1 MKKGYIDDEFHHET
15 EAQMLMRHA
24 AELNDLHKIQ
34 AIQKENFLPKY
45 ILFNTPN
52 NIHPKIETIDFFNKN
67 ISDYSYENTTL
78 HDHSDSE
85 KRKPAASIPENSNPN
100 RVDPANLNKPKEP
113 DISNKIK
120 EPLIINKKE
129 RVLEIDIYQQVV
141 KNENTPNFNTNFKFG
156 SSNISPINNAPF
168 SEVISENNESL
179 DSQKK
184 CLEQITPK
192 SCFSVNFMFEMN
204 DVKHRSKP
212 ILDAGEIK
220 FVLTIN
226 S

>member
-85 KRKPAASIPENSNPN
+85 KRKPAASMSNLC
-100 RVDPANLNKPKEP
+100 RY
-113 DISNKIK
+113 
-120 EPLIINKKE
+120 
-129 RVLEIDIYQQVV
+129 VL
-141 KNENTPNFNTNFKFG
+141 
-156 SSNISPINNAPF
+156 
-168 SEVISENNESL
+168 
-179 DSQKK
+179 
-184 CLEQITPK
+184 
-192 SCFSVNFMFEMN
+192 
-204 DVKHRSKP
+204 
-212 ILDAGEIK
+212 
-220 FVLTIN
+220 
-226 S
+226 